1 MEYRLYLIDLYD
13 IYGSLLT
20 DKQRTYFELYY
31 FDNLSLAEISEEK
44 KISRNAIHK
53 HIMDANNKL
62 ENYESILKI
71 LSKSKKIV
79 EFCNK
84 LDSGL
89 KKELEELIKGD

>member
-44 KISRNAIHK
+44 NISRNAIHK

-71 LSKSKKIV
+71 LSKSKKII
-79 EFCNK
+79 EFSNK
-84 LDSGL
+84 LDSDL

>member
-20 DKQRTYFELYY
+20 DKQKTYFELYY

-53 HIMDANNKL
+53 HIMDACEKI
-62 ENYESILKI
+62 ENYESMLKVYE
-71 LSKSKKIV
+71 KTKKIMK
-79 EFCNK
+79 FSNK
-84 LDSGL
+84 LDDKL